1 MHGHDEHWLIMDPV
15 PDGRPTKQ
23 GAVRLGRELA
33 ALHAAG
39 APAFGA
45 PPPGGPREAS
55 IGRAPMRNIPG
66 DDWPTW
72 YAEHRVLPYLRT
84 AVDDGT
90 LRPRE
95 AAELERL
102 CARLPGLAGPAE
114 PPARLHGDLWNGN
127 VLWDADGRAWLIDP
141 AAHGGHRETDLA
153 MLHLFGC
160 PHLDRV
166 LDGYQEKTPL
176 ADGWRE
182 RTGLHQLFPCSCTPC
197 CSAART
203 PTRRSRWRGRRG
215 ETGAPSGSPGED
227 QCAPRPPPPNDPLLP
242 LLQRGRVVEA
252 LVRVRMLVSS
262 YGVSGRSPFGI
273 CGTSSGSRFSRISWT
288 GPSGGSCGCSSGR
301 GRGDSFILTR

>member
-1 MHGHDEHWLIMDPV
+1 MPHGQPTAADGPLDAAARFTTARALRHRPLSGAVGAVDLDDGRTVVVKRGDGPDAVGAEAAGLRWLARAGAVPVPAVHGHDEHWLVMDPV

-55 IGRAPMRNIPG
+55 IGRAPMRNVPG

-102 CARLPGLAGPAE
+102 CARLPDLAGPAE

-127 VLWDADGRAWLIDP
+127 VLWDADGWAWLIDP

-160 PHLDRV
+160 PHLHRV
-166 LDGYQEKTPL
+166 LDGYQDEAPL

-182 RTGLHQLFPCSCTPC
+182 RTGLHQLFPLLVHAVLFGRPYADQALAVAR
-197 CSAART
+197 AA
-203 PTRRSRWRGRRG
+203 G
-215 ETGAPSGSPGED
+215 
-227 QCAPRPPPPNDPLLP
+227 
-242 LLQRGRVVEA
+242 
-252 LVRVRMLVSS
+252 
-262 YGVSGRSPFGI
+262 
-273 CGTSSGSRFSRISWT
+273 
-288 GPSGGSCGCSSGR
+288 
-301 GRGDSFILTR
+301 